1 MLKNQDYAQFVN
13 LMLQDLK
20 NEKKHMMFYLTA
32 SATVS
37 GLHRE
42 EHREYFKKEAANEMQ
57 HVSEFHDALLGL
69 DVDLVAATDL
79 EFVPDFLASYDLKE
93 LLEFALNMEKEVV
106 ANDAHRISVDVN
118 LLQSPD
124 KEWMEIFYEDQLG
137 KSREDVDNLKM
148 ILRSINNSWQVHT

>member
-93 LLEFALNMEKEVV
+93 LLEFALNME
-106 ANDAHRISVDVN
+106 
-118 LLQSPD
+118 
-124 KEWMEIFYEDQLG
+124 
-137 KSREDVDNLKM
+137 
-148 ILRSINNSWQVHT
+148 